1 MNETSSGCLSII
13 FGTPLTSEGK
23 HAGIIIMALI
33 IIIAMPQIGQRGVF
47 GSGSGSGLGSG
58 FMRGHMLPALASS

>member
-47 GSGSGSGLGSG
+47 GSGLGFG